1 MIAIQHGA
9 RALLLVV
16 ACLLLAASTPAAAPQ
31 RPVRASATLST
42 GVLKY
47 GATATLTVEVE
58 DQPDAKLLPASAL
71 DGLRISAPGQPMVSS
86 FQSVIGGRR
95 LAKTT
100 LKWSLVVEPEREGSF
115 ELPPLIVEAGGR
127 RVEVPVQPA
136 TLKVVRDIQGADL
149 GFLEVQGV
157 PSRVYEGQP
166 FTVDLRAGW
175 DGKLQVAT
183 AGLLLPWWGRL
194 SGVLD
199 LTPEDAGA
207 GRKVVQLGLNR
218 TGRIQMFT
226 GEEERNGTP
235 FVTVQ
240 NTRRMMATRPG
251 TLEFPESVF
260 EFGELVGNAG
270 PFGQRRTR
278 DFYAV
283 LPRFDV
289 EVLRVPEEGRP
300 FEWGGA
306 VGSVVAERTVEGRD
320 VDQGGSLEF
329 AVRWTGDANLEF
341 FDLPDLA
348 RLDAFRGFRVLGVE
362 DTPGVDERRA
372 VWELVPLDA
381 TLTEIPALPLSVFD
395 PELEDYTTVATEPV
409 PIRVRAVEGGLDPA
423 LGGPTLD
430 GPDLTGIDPR
440 PRPMQE
446 PQEGP
451 GGGALLGG
459 YALVGLGWL
468 VGRTR
473 LRRLGDPDAPE
484 ARRRRRAPRALAR
497 DLAAARTAS
506 EQRSALATYLGAR
519 SGETAHAWIGRPR
532 AEFRDRAGDH
542 LAPEAAEALAS
553 QLQALDVAVHAQDDA
568 AVDPAPL
575 QALAAR
581 LRKEGL

>member
-1 MIAIQHGA
+1 MDATRSGA
-9 RALLLVV
+9 RALLLTLAV
-16 ACLLLAASTPAAAPQ
+16 ALTAGLAHAQ

-58 DQPDAKLLPASAL
+58 DQPKAVLQPVAGL
-71 DGLRISAPGQPMVSS
+71 DGLRFSAPGQPMVSS
-86 FQSVIGGRR
+86 FQSFIGGRR

-100 LKWSLVVEPEREGSF
+100 LKWTLAVEAEREGTF
-115 ELPPLIVEAGGR
+115 ELPPIAVEVEGR
-127 RVEVPVQPA
+127 RIEVAVQPS

-149 GFLEVQGV
+149 GFLEVRGV
-157 PSRVYEGQP
+157 PDRVYEGQP
-166 FTVDLRAGW
+166 FSVDLRAGW
-175 DGKLQVAT
+175 DAKLQVAT

-207 GRKVVQLGLNR
+207 GRKSVQLGLNR
-218 TGRIQMFT
+218 TGRIEMFT
-226 GEEERNGTP
+226 GDEDRNGTP

-240 NTRRMMATRPG
+240 NERRMMATRPG

-260 EFGELVGNAG
+260 EFGELVGSSG

-283 LPRFDV
+283 LPRFEV

-306 VGSVVAERTVEGRD
+306 VGTLTAERTVDRRD

-362 DTPGVDERRA
+362 DTPGVSERRA

-381 TLTEIPALPLSVFD
+381 TLTELPALPLSVFD
-395 PELEDYTTVATEPV
+395 PVLERYTTVATDPV

-440 PRPMQE
+440 PRPAR
-446 PQEGP
+446 GP
-451 GGGALLGG
+451 SGAPSGSLLLAG
-459 YALVGLGWL
+459 YGLVGAGWL

-473 LRRLGDPDAPE
+473 LRRLGDPDAPA

-497 DLAAARTAS
+497 ALAQARSASAQRAALAA
-506 EQRSALATYLGAR
+506 YLGAR
-519 SGETAHAWIGRPR
+519 SGESEHAWIGRALADFRTR
-532 AEFRDRAGDH
+532 AAEPLGT
-542 LAPEAAEALAS
+542 EAAAELAEALAR
-553 QLQALDVAVHAQDDA
+553 LDEAVHAGED
-568 AVDPAPL
+568 APL
-575 QALAAR
+575 EAASLLSLASR
-581 LRKEGL
+581 LRQEGL